1 LRAMYFLLA
10 GMHERFHLLS
20 YGLALILLVIGTKM
34 LLVDVYKV
42 PVLWSLT
49 ATVAILATTMLL
61 SLAVP
66 PREAVHRG
74 AYPFTRKRK
83 AERQAKR

>member
-1 LRAMYFLLA
+1 
-10 GMHERFHLLS
+10 
-20 YGLALILLVIGTKM
+20 VIGTKM

-66 PREAVHRG
+66 PRETAHRG